1 MKETEEKGKSL
12 VTRRTPR
19 CNRGRHR
26 RPRVEGK
33 EKGRIRSVTR
43 RGAVHACIHGGTRIR
58 TQVEGHRAR
67 RNLASHTSRRSFFF
81 CIVGVKV
88 YLSVS
93 SHGAR
98 LCYPYISSKARG
110 GIPEPAPA
118 PAPSLSPLDVAVPL
132 FSPYRYVALLFYVRS
147 GDYLRWRVFDL
158 LNRKCQLECTS
169 CVPPPRRQQQERPK
183 VVSFLLKHLSD
194 VSRSSFGAAV

>member
-1 MKETEEKGKSL
+1 M
-12 VTRRTPR
+12 
-19 CNRGRHR
+19 
-26 RPRVEGK
+26 
-33 EKGRIRSVTR
+33 
-43 RGAVHACIHGGTRIR
+43 
-58 TQVEGHRAR
+58 EGHRAR
-67 RNLASHTSRRSFFF
+67 RNLASHASRRSFFF

-194 VSRSSFGAAV
+194 VSLVRLSELLFEQQSVRLHVIRATNRQSDSCKLCSRVLSMIEQNTEFVRSIREVCCRCEMV